1 MPPAHAS
8 QNADDEC
15 YWCGRKG
22 HRMNACFYKKQ
33 FDEWEKAKEARR
45 QAAIEKAAKK
55 DVNMNALEQQ
65 VKDLTEKS
73 QKVTALVVSIVL
85 SHRDLTSNP

>member
-1 MPPAHAS
+1 MKE
-8 QNADDEC
+8 QKEQI
-15 YWCGRKG
+15 
-22 HRMNACFYKKQ
+22 KQ
-33 FDEWEKAKEARR
+33 LQEAKE
-45 QAAIEKAAKK
+45 QAEPAGGTVAAPAAAVDEETKK
-55 DVNMNALEQQ
+55 KLADAQKQ